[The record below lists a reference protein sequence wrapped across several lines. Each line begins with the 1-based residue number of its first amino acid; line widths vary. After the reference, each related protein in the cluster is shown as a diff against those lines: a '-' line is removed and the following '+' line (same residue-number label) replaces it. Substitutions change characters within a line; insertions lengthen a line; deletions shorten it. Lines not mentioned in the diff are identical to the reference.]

1 VLWELGLFSNVGI
14 SAACKG
20 GEFMTDMLVTV
31 AEGATSTYIQQAISN
46 VDFKLVLTEIVS
58 VAPTILPALVAI
70 IAFRKALR
78 WVIGTVKGA

>member
-1 VLWELGLFSNVGI
+1 
-14 SAACKG
+14 
-20 GEFMTDMLVTV
+20 MTDMLVTV

>member
-1 VLWELGLFSNVGI
+1 
-14 SAACKG
+14 
-20 GEFMTDMLVTV
+20 MTDFLVTV
-31 AEGATSTYIQQAISN
+31 AEGATATYIQQAIAN

-58 VAPTILPALVAI
+58 VAPTILPALVGI